1 VLPRLTLGV
10 AVAGAALVTVAP
22 HARATSYDAARSS
35 LPTHVNACWSS
46 DNGTPVLDSFT
57 LSTNR
62 VDVTDGPATVG
73 VTVHAHDVGGPGP
86 PHRLPDAM
94 SLSFRLENAQRW
106 ATEHVVLHQTA
117 TQTWTGSWT
126 VPQDSPFTTISV
138 DYVHL
143 QPGAG
148 PGRWVS
154 GTELG
159 PDAVVQVTS
168 AHPDSAPPRVADLR
182 VTPDAADVS
191 HGPRQVRL
199 TATVDDDIG
208 VADVTTHVGGD
219 LVRLSPGSGP
229 DEYRG
234 VITVSHWEQRPTLPI
249 VVAAVDVNHVG
260 TRLTSADL
268 ASLGLPPSST
278 SSTPAPTI
286 GHHAPPDPPSRRT
299 RSGSADTGAG
309 SRCGCTSGTV
319 RPGSTR

>member
-1 VLPRLTLGV
+1 
-10 AVAGAALVTVAP
+10 
-22 HARATSYDAARSS
+22 
-35 LPTHVNACWSS
+35 VNACWSS

-234 VITVSHWEQRPTLPI
+234 VVTVSHWEQRSTLPI